1 MLNTIVYIQQGGMI
15 YIFFKLEQKSIHTCL
30 TLQQY
35 TVGWNDFHPKVVQC
49 TGCMQPIMKIGCNA
63 LCLSLTVCVCNR
75 ICMCMSGTKTDIN
88 SSVASASSVT
98 ASTFYLENE
107 FFSKTILNCLSG
119 TQTGLIN
126 EKNAKKSR
134 RDTASFNENI
144 DVIPHCSNILY
155 SVYCSTCT
163 QSRIKPIPDCI

>member
-1 MLNTIVYIQQGGMI
+1 
-15 YIFFKLEQKSIHTCL
+15 
-30 TLQQY
+30 
-35 TVGWNDFHPKVVQC
+35 
-49 TGCMQPIMKIGCNA
+49 MKIGCNA

-155 SVYCSTCT
+155 SVYCSTCIH
-163 QSRIKPIPDCI
+163 RVA